1 MAKHLNDLFSPLT
14 FPPDLAH
21 RILTHGSHVSAKY
34 GSNAALGF
42 TGRRVLE
49 CYLNLFITTSK
60 ELKPI
65 HDLEDIAERAL
76 HPNLLGEQLG
86 GRWGFSKILNW
97 TPAVTRSQL
106 EETKD
111 PATLIR
117 RIGLHKVQG
126 EAVAAVLGAIY
137 MQHGGSI
144 AHRVFHTRMLPHLLV
159 RGGLPTAF
167 HAEAE
172 ALAKRMGG
180 PEGNL
185 LHALGKTQFNDSP
198 SPSSSASSHSSPA
211 S

>member
-1 MAKHLNDLFSPLT
+1 
-14 FPPDLAH
+14 
-21 RILTHGSHVSAKY
+21 HVSAKY

-42 TGRRVLE
+42 TGG
-49 CYLNLFITTSK
+49 C
-60 ELKPI
+60 
-65 HDLEDIAERAL
+65 
-76 HPNLLGEQLG
+76 G
-86 GRWGFSKILNW
+86 GS
-97 TPAVTRSQL
+97 
-106 EETKD
+106 
-111 PATLIR
+111 
-117 RIGLHKVQG
+117 
-126 EAVAAVLGAIY
+126 GAIY

-172 ALAKRMGG
+172 ALAKR
-180 PEGNL
+180 NL